1 MRRRGQPLNR
11 IVRGIRGRLRTDAG
25 FTLVELI
32 VTMMLFGVIAAM
44 LFDVVMNFATTST
57 AIRQSTDLNEEARLV
72 LNRMSRE
79 LREAQSIVS
88 VVNPMG
94 VTATYEHDPN
104 ADTLV
109 TFEVDFN
116 GNGTIEPNAA
126 DPEVI
131 TYKHE
136 FKDEFD
142 VELKRLLIQAGGETL
157 PILAG
162 NVEAFNL
169 TFTSKKWEC
178 DTDGDGIVT
187 WEELDSALSPC
198 PDSVGNA
205 DGELNVELA
214 AIDSIA
220 IELSMLIEGRRQD
233 YRTQV
238 DLRNRTS

>member
-25 FTLVELI
+25 FTLVELV

-44 LFDVVMNFATTST
+44 LFDVVMNFANTST

-79 LREAQSIVS
+79 LREAQSISAVE
-88 VVNPMG
+88 NPAG
-94 VTATYEHDPN
+94 LGYSDTS
-104 ADTLV
+104 DTLV

-116 GNGTIEPNAA
+116 GNGTIEPTAA

-131 TYKHE
+131 TYRYEAAVDKR
-136 FKDEFD
+136 
-142 VELKRLLIQAGGETL
+142 RLLLQAGGETL

-162 NVEAFNL
+162 SVEAFKL

-187 WEELDSALSPC
+187 WEELDGALPPC

>member
-1 MRRRGQPLNR
+1 LNR